1 MSEQRSAY
9 ASAFSGTF
17 GVLTAIGCAAMLGL
31 LVVFMLFCG
40 GCAALGLGGLA
51 VVGEAERQAREREAA
66 EQVETEPA
74 EPPAIDAPA
83 ELPRVLRPDPGQPPR
98 PPVEETPS
106 ASDRARSGLFGPGG

>member
-31 LVVFMLFCG
+31 LLVFMLFCG

-66 EQVETEPA
+66 EQVESET
-74 EPPAIDAPA
+74 PAIVAPA
-83 ELPRVLRPDPGQPPR
+83 ELPRVRRPDPGQPPR

-106 ASDRARSGLFGPGG
+106 ASDRARSGLSGPGR